1 MNPHQLSKA
10 SGGSCRNTYSTISPD
25 LHKDNT
31 VTWSD
36 YERLLVA
43 RYTAGGHDRETAL
56 HFAQGE
62 INAILAGNHW
72 TKGKP
77 TPAEPRQLIFEA
89 LSPDEQEYFSERA
102 GILENDA
109 GTNRSDADVQVL
121 AEIISKKYPAPKS
134 KPRSVY
140 QGSAAIKHT
149 VAAGVG
155 IKFFFANSKDNEPA
169 AYTTDLTRIR
179 TLWNEGQRRF
189 KAFINGRFLAVD
201 VDRKPG
207 KTDGLETFY
216 RLFPRQTLPTELL
229 NLPESFPCYVTTPSG
244 GFHLYFKY
252 TGPELKLRELAPGV
266 EVKEWQITAPGSCC
280 EKGDYILHGE
290 LNNAPP
296 LYGLIVDAIEA
307 AKRKKERE
315 KEERQKPKS
324 RTRAAADMQFTQSR
338 ITLDDLAH
346 EAVAAYA
353 GNHDRQVSFAGRAC
367 RCKFSGADTLSYVKS
382 RADIFGNDPDTD
394 NTILSV
400 YKGNGEA

>member
-1 MNPHQLSKA
+1 MIDDFVYNRMSSYIA
-10 SGGSCRNTYSTISPD
+10 GGSSP
-25 LHKDNT
+25 K
-31 VTWSD
+31 
-36 YERLLVA
+36 
-43 RYTAGGHDRETAL
+43 TATGFTR
-56 HFAQGE
+56 GE
-62 INAILAGNHW
+62 LSAIYKGNHW
-72 TKGKP
+72 SRDMSGAMRK
-77 TPAEPRQLIFEA
+77 TPLPESLNLTTAMARCDAAIKEILNSRANNAMNEMLLNTGAEKK
-89 LSPDEQEYFSERA
+89 
-102 GILENDA
+102 
-109 GTNRSDADVQVL
+109 VL
-121 AEIISKKYPAPKS
+121 T
-134 KPRSVY
+134 
-140 QGSAAIKHT
+140 GLTAIKHT
-149 VAAGVG
+149 IAARTG
-155 IKFFFANSKDNEPA
+155 IKFFFVNSEDNNPA
-169 AYTTDLTRIR
+169 AYTTDLQEITG
-179 TLWNEGQRRF
+179 LWNQGKRRF
-189 KAFINGRFLAVD
+189 KAFIRGRFLVID

-207 KTDGLETFY
+207 KADGLETFY
-216 RLFPRQTLPTELL
+216 RLFPRQTLPAELL
-229 NLPESFPCYVTTPSG
+229 NLPEAFPRYVTTPSG